1 MSKEACKRILKE
13 QGISGF
19 VLHYGARVLTKT
31 EKQVIGRFTA
41 RFCKVKQNRLVFK
54 NRENLDYTDNP
65 RAFFD
70 YLVKEGY
77 NEKYEIIWLVS
88 DLKKFRKLKYKN
100 VKFVTAENKYG
111 WNSCSAYYYTSTAR
125 YFFFSHN
132 TQDLLDYGCPGRT
145 IINLWHGCGYK
156 GPERGLTENSGKK
169 ARTGFDYGL
178 VPGPVFVETKS
189 VAWNCEK
196 EKIWPIGYP
205 RYDWMLHPSIT
216 KEKMIQRLFGDWKDL
231 ENKLVIWMPTFR
243 KSNLKGCK
251 EGEIKM
257 LYQLPAL
264 RGKEDLEKLDLH
276 LRALGMYL
284 IIKKHPLQTKWSQD
298 ETKLSNIRYVT
309 EKMLETAGIQL
320 AELMGVCDGLIS
332 DYSSASVDF
341 MLLHRPMAFVLEDF
355 MAYQEKRGFV
365 FEDPLAY
372 MPGEKIYDYQGV
384 EAFLEHVAKGRDLY
398 RKERENLMPVMH
410 NLTENY
416 CERLA
421 KQLHL

>member
-1 MSKEACKRILKE
+1 MW
-13 QGISGF
+13 GF
-19 VLHYGARVLTKT
+19 CLHYGARVLTKV
-31 EKQVIGRFTA
+31 EKQTIGRFTA
-41 RFCKVKQNRLVFK
+41 RFCKAKSDRLVFK
-54 NRENLDYTDNP
+54 NRENLDFTDNP

-70 YLVKEGY
+70 YLIKMGY

-88 DLKKFRKLKYKN
+88 NPKKFRNIRVKN

-111 WNSCSAYYYTSTAR
+111 WNSCRAYYYAATAR

-132 TQDLLDYGCPGRT
+132 TQDLLDYGCEGRT

-156 GPERGLTENSGKK
+156 GPEQGLSTTSGQR

-178 VPGPVFVETKS
+178 VPGPLFVETKS
-189 VAWNCEK
+189 KAWNCEK
-196 EKIWPIGYP
+196 DKIWPIGYP
-205 RYDWMLHPSIT
+205 RYDWMLHPK
-216 KEKMIQRLFGDWKDL
+216 KEKADILKSLFDWKVPDG
-231 ENKLVIWMPTFR
+231 KAVIWMPTFR

-257 LYQLPAL
+257 PYQLPAL
-264 RGKEDLEKLDLH
+264 EGKEDLKKLDLY
-276 LRALGMYL
+276 LGSVKMLL
-284 IIKKHPLQTKWSQD
+284 IIKKHPLQTEWKED
-298 ETKLSNIRYVT
+298 EAQLSNIRYVT
-309 EKMLETAGIQL
+309 EDMLENAGVQL

-341 MLLHRPMAFVLEDF
+341 MLLHRPIAYVLTDF

-365 FEDPLAY
+365 FEDPLIY

-384 EAFLEHVAKGRDLY
+384 ESFLEHVSKGEDLY
-398 RKERENLMPVMH
+398 QKEREALMPVMH
-410 NLTENY
+410 NPAENY

-421 KQLHL
+421 AWLKL